1 MIPLM
6 GLRRI
11 SVVSKRCLRNSGS
24 WRSPNTALAPE
35 DRDFHAVEAE
45 VVLAAPGVAGVAHVI
60 EVGLDVAAVDAGV
73 IGDDQGALDEA
84 RLHRLQI
91 VEIVFLLRVE

>member
-24 WRSPNTALAPE
+24 WRSPNTALVLE

-45 VVLAAPGVAGVAHVI
+45 VVLAACVVAGLEHVV
-60 EVGLDVAAVDAGV
+60 ERGVEAAAGDAGGRRGER
-73 IGDDQGALDEA
+73 GDLWLA
-84 RLHRLQI
+84 RLLPPLQGDI
-91 VEIVFLLRVE
+91 GLHVWC